1 MRGNAHP
8 TEKKPH
14 KKRLVESILITRG
27 SPVSDFAMI
36 TVSQTDR
43 VLNITLNRP
52 DDLNP
57 LCWQVLNEIK
67 DVLDNVVNDN
77 GVGVIVIGAAGKAFS
92 TGYDLREEHWI
103 TSQYP
108 ANFEDQVDIR
118 RDRDDVHII
127 VDYWMKLWRYPK
139 PIIAKVQGDCLSGAG
154 ELLGV
159 CDLAIVSERARFGHP
174 AGRDLGIP
182 PSIMFWPMLIG
193 LRKTKELLYT
203 SRLISA
209 VEAQQIGLV
218 NEVVPHDQ
226 LDDRVAMTAAH
237 IARAPS
243 DNLSVLK
250 EVSNTWFENMG
261 MEPSVRRGAD
271 LDAIYHQFDSF
282 KDFFRTLRKEGVKA
296 AFKKRRDLFG

>member
-1 MRGNAHP
+1 MSEFTMIL
-8 TEKKPH
+8 TEQ
-14 KKRLVESILITRG
+14 
-27 SPVSDFAMI
+27 D
-36 TVSQTDR
+36 DR
-43 VLNITLNRP
+43 VLTITLNRP

-57 LCWQVLNEIK
+57 LSWQVLNEI
-67 DVLDNVVNDN
+67 DSVLDRALHDDS
-77 GVGVIVIGAAGKAFS
+77 VGVIVIGAAGKAFS
-92 TGYDLREEHWI
+92 TGYDLREAHWI

-108 ANFEDQVDIR
+108 ANFDDHVDIR
-118 RDRDDVHII
+118 KDRDDVHVI

-139 PIIAKVQGDCLSGAG
+139 PLIAKVQGDCLSGAG

-159 CDLAIVSERARFGHP
+159 CDLAIVSEHARFGHP

-193 LRKTKELLYT
+193 YRKTKELLYT
-203 SRLISA
+203 SRLIPA
-209 VEAQQIGLV
+209 HEAQQIGLV

-226 LDDRVAMTAAH
+226 LDERVAKTAAH

-243 DNLSVLK
+243 DNLSILK

-271 LDAIYHQFDSF
+271 LDAIYHQFESF
-282 KDFFRTLRKEGVKA
+282 KDFFRTLRKDGVKA
-296 AFKKRRDLFG
+296 AFKKRRERFG

>member
-1 MRGNAHP
+1 
-8 TEKKPH
+8 
-14 KKRLVESILITRG
+14 
-27 SPVSDFAMI
+27 
-36 TVSQTDR
+36 
-43 VLNITLNRP
+43 
-52 DDLNP
+52 
-57 LCWQVLNEIK
+57 VLNEIK
-67 DVLDNVVNDN
+67 LLLDKVERDDT
-77 GVGVIVIGAAGKAFS
+77 VGVIVIGAAGKAFS

-118 RDRDDVHII
+118 QDRDDVHII

-139 PIIAKVQGDCLSGAG
+139 PLIAKVQGDCLSGAG

-209 VEAQQIGLV
+209 TEAQQIGLV
-218 NEVVPHDQ
+218 NEVVPPDE
-226 LDDRVAMTAAH
+226 LDERVAMTAAH

-243 DNLSVLK
+243 DNLSILK

-261 MEPSVRRGAD
+261 MEASVRRGAD

-282 KDFFRTLRKEGVKA
+282 KDFFKTLRKEGVKA

>member
-1 MRGNAHP
+1 
-8 TEKKPH
+8 
-14 KKRLVESILITRG
+14 
-27 SPVSDFAMI
+27 
-36 TVSQTDR
+36 
-43 VLNITLNRP
+43 
-52 DDLNP
+52 
-57 LCWQVLNEIK
+57 
-67 DVLDNVVNDN
+67 
-77 GVGVIVIGAAGKAFS
+77 
-92 TGYDLREEHWI
+92 
-103 TSQYP
+103 
-108 ANFEDQVDIR
+108 
-118 RDRDDVHII
+118 
-127 VDYWMKLWRYPK
+127 MKLWRYPK
-139 PIIAKVQGDCLSGAG
+139 PLIAKVQGDCLSGAG

-209 VEAQQIGLV
+209 TEAQQIGLV
-218 NEVVPHDQ
+218 NEVVPHEQ

-243 DNLSVLK
+243 DNLSILK

-261 MEPSVRRGAD
+261 MESSVRRGAD

-282 KDFFRTLRKEGVKA
+282 KDFFRTLRNEGVKA

>member
-1 MRGNAHP
+1 M
-8 TEKKPH
+8 
-14 KKRLVESILITRG
+14 SD
-27 SPVSDFAMI
+27 PVMI
-36 TVSQTDR
+36 TTTQDDR
-43 VLNITLNRP
+43 VLTITLNRP

-57 LCWQVLNEIK
+57 LSWQVLNEIAN
-67 DVLDNVVNDN
+67 VLDRVLHNES
-77 GVGVIVIGAAGKAFS
+77 VGVIVIGAAGKAFS

-108 ANFEDQVDIR
+108 ANFEDHVDIR
-118 RDRDDVHII
+118 KDRDDVHVI

-139 PIIAKVQGDCLSGAG
+139 PLIAKVQGDCLSGAG

-203 SRLISA
+203 SRLIGA
-209 VEAQQIGLV
+209 TEAQQIGLI

-243 DNLSVLK
+243 DNLSILK

-261 MEPSVRRGAD
+261 MESSVRRGAD

-296 AFKKRRDLFG
+296 AFKKRRELFG

>member
-1 MRGNAHP
+1 MNDASMVV
-8 TEKKPH
+8 T
-14 KKRLVESILITRG
+14 
-27 SPVSDFAMI
+27 
-36 TVSQTDR
+36 SQSDR

-57 LCWQVLNEIK
+57 LSWEVLNALWAALEVAR
-67 DVLDNVVNDN
+67 DDD
-77 GVGVIVIGAAGKAFS
+77 GVGVVVIGAAGKAFS

-108 ANFEDQVDIR
+108 ANFEDRVDLR
-118 RDRDDVHII
+118 QDRDDVHTI

-159 CDLAIVSERARFGHP
+159 CDLAIVSEHARFGHP

-209 VEAQQIGLV
+209 TEAQQIGLV

-226 LDDRVAMTAAH
+226 LNDRVAMIAAH

-243 DNLSVLK
+243 DNLSILK

-261 MEPSVRRGAD
+261 MESSVRRGAD

-282 KDFFRTLRKEGVKA
+282 KDFFRTLRSEGVKA
-296 AFKKRRDLFG
+296 AFKKRRGLFG

>member
-1 MRGNAHP
+1 MSEFTMIL
-8 TEKKPH
+8 TEQ
-14 KKRLVESILITRG
+14 
-27 SPVSDFAMI
+27 D
-36 TVSQTDR
+36 DR
-43 VLNITLNRP
+43 VLTITLNRP

-57 LCWQVLNEIK
+57 LSWQVLNEV
-67 DVLDNVVNDN
+67 DSVLDRARQDDS
-77 GVGVIVIGAAGKAFS
+77 VGVIVIGAAGKAFS
-92 TGYDLREEHWI
+92 TGYDLREAHWI

-108 ANFEDQVDIR
+108 ANFDDHVDIR
-118 RDRDDVHII
+118 KDRDDVHVI

-139 PIIAKVQGDCLSGAG
+139 PLIAKVQGDCLSGAG

-159 CDLAIVSERARFGHP
+159 CDLAIVSEHARFGHP

-193 LRKTKELLYT
+193 YRKTKELLYT
-203 SRLISA
+203 SRLIPA
-209 VEAQQIGLV
+209 HEAQQIGLV

-226 LDDRVAMTAAH
+226 LDERVAKTAAH

-243 DNLSVLK
+243 DNLSILK

-271 LDAIYHQFDSF
+271 LDAIYHQFESF
-282 KDFFRTLRKEGVKA
+282 KDFFRTLRKDGVKA
-296 AFKKRRDLFG
+296 AFKKRRERFG

>member
-1 MRGNAHP
+1 MSKH
-8 TEKKPH
+8 
-14 KKRLVESILITRG
+14 SMIL
-27 SPVSDFAMI
+27 A
-36 TVSQTDR
+36 SQEGR
-43 VLNITLNRP
+43 VCTITLNRP

-57 LCWQVLNEIK
+57 LSWQVLGEIEN
-67 DVLDNVVNDN
+67 VLDDALQDDSI
-77 GVGVIVIGAAGKAFS
+77 GVIVIEAAGKAFS

-108 ANFEDQVDIR
+108 ANFPDHVDIR
-118 RDRDDVHII
+118 KDRDDVHTI
-127 VDYWMKLWRYPK
+127 VDYWMKMWRYPK

-159 CDLAIVSERARFGHP
+159 CDLAVVSERARFGHP

-193 LRKTKELLYT
+193 YRKTKELLYT
-203 SRLISA
+203 SRLINA
-209 VEAQQIGLV
+209 YEAEKIGLI
-218 NEVVPHDQ
+218 NEVVAHED
-226 LDDRVAMTAAH
+226 LDARVALLAAH

-243 DNLSVLK
+243 DNLSILK

-282 KDFFRTLRKEGVKA
+282 KDFFQTLRKEGVKA
-296 AFKKRRDLFG
+296 AFKKRRELYG

>member
-1 MRGNAHP
+1 MSEFTMIL
-8 TEKKPH
+8 TEQ
-14 KKRLVESILITRG
+14 
-27 SPVSDFAMI
+27 D
-36 TVSQTDR
+36 DR
-43 VLNITLNRP
+43 VLTITLNRP

-57 LCWQVLNEIK
+57 LSWQVLNEI
-67 DVLDNVVNDN
+67 DSVLDRARQDDS
-77 GVGVIVIGAAGKAFS
+77 VGVIVIGAAGKAFS
-92 TGYDLREEHWI
+92 TGYDLQEAHWI

-108 ANFEDQVDIR
+108 ANFDDHVDIR
-118 RDRDDVHII
+118 KDRDDVHVI

-139 PIIAKVQGDCLSGAG
+139 PLIAKVQGDCLSGAG

-159 CDLAIVSERARFGHP
+159 CDLAIVSEHARFGHP

-193 LRKTKELLYT
+193 YRKTKELLYT
-203 SRLISA
+203 SRLIPA
-209 VEAQQIGLV
+209 HEAQQIGLV

-226 LDDRVAMTAAH
+226 LDERVAKTAAH

-243 DNLSVLK
+243 DNLSILK

-271 LDAIYHQFDSF
+271 LDAIYHQFESF
-282 KDFFRTLRKEGVKA
+282 KDFFRTLRKDGVKA
-296 AFKKRRDLFG
+296 AFKKRRERFG

>member
-1 MRGNAHP
+1 MSEFTMIL
-8 TEKKPH
+8 TEQ
-14 KKRLVESILITRG
+14 
-27 SPVSDFAMI
+27 D
-36 TVSQTDR
+36 DR
-43 VLNITLNRP
+43 VLTITLNRP

-57 LCWQVLNEIK
+57 VSWQVLNEI
-67 DVLDNVVNDN
+67 DSVLDRARQDDS
-77 GVGVIVIGAAGKAFS
+77 VGVIVIGAAGKAFS
-92 TGYDLREEHWI
+92 TGYDLREAHWI

-108 ANFEDQVDIR
+108 ANFDDHVDIR
-118 RDRDDVHII
+118 KDRDDVHVI

-139 PIIAKVQGDCLSGAG
+139 PLIAKVQGDCLSGAG

-159 CDLAIVSERARFGHP
+159 CDLAIVSEHARFGHP

-193 LRKTKELLYT
+193 YRKTKELLYT
-203 SRLISA
+203 SRLIPA
-209 VEAQQIGLV
+209 HEAQQIGLV

-226 LDDRVAMTAAH
+226 LDERVAKTAAH

-243 DNLSVLK
+243 DNLSILK

-271 LDAIYHQFDSF
+271 LDAIYHQFESF
-282 KDFFRTLRKEGVKA
+282 KDFFRTLRKDGVKA
-296 AFKKRRDLFG
+296 AFKKRRERFG

>member
-1 MRGNAHP
+1 MSKH
-8 TEKKPH
+8 
-14 KKRLVESILITRG
+14 SMIL
-27 SPVSDFAMI
+27 A
-36 TVSQTDR
+36 SQEGR
-43 VLNITLNRP
+43 VCTITLNRP

-57 LCWQVLNEIK
+57 LSWQVLGEIEN
-67 DVLDNVVNDN
+67 VLDDALHDDSI
-77 GVGVIVIGAAGKAFS
+77 GVIVIEAAGKAFS

-108 ANFEDQVDIR
+108 ANFPDHVDIR
-118 RDRDDVHII
+118 KDRDDVHTI
-127 VDYWMKLWRYPK
+127 VDYWMKMWRYPK

-159 CDLAIVSERARFGHP
+159 CDLAVVSERARFGHP

-193 LRKTKELLYT
+193 YRKTKELLYT
-203 SRLISA
+203 SRLINA
-209 VEAQQIGLV
+209 HEAEKIGLI
-218 NEVVPHDQ
+218 NEVVAHED
-226 LDDRVAMTAAH
+226 LDARVALLAAH

-243 DNLSVLK
+243 DNLSILK

-282 KDFFRTLRKEGVKA
+282 KDFFQTLRKEGVKA
-296 AFKKRRDLFG
+296 AFKKRRELYG

>member
-1 MRGNAHP
+1 MSEFTMIL
-8 TEKKPH
+8 TEQ
-14 KKRLVESILITRG
+14 
-27 SPVSDFAMI
+27 D
-36 TVSQTDR
+36 DR
-43 VLNITLNRP
+43 VLTITLNRP

-57 LCWQVLNEIK
+57 LSWQVLNEI
-67 DVLDNVVNDN
+67 DSVLDRARQDDS
-77 GVGVIVIGAAGKAFS
+77 VGVIVIGAAGKAFS
-92 TGYDLREEHWI
+92 TGYDLREAHWI

-108 ANFEDQVDIR
+108 ANFDDHVDIR
-118 RDRDDVHII
+118 KDRDDVHVI

-139 PIIAKVQGDCLSGAG
+139 PLIAKVQGDCLSGAG

-159 CDLAIVSERARFGHP
+159 CDLAIVSEHARFGHP

-193 LRKTKELLYT
+193 YRKTKELLYT
-203 SRLISA
+203 SRLIPA
-209 VEAQQIGLV
+209 HEAQQIGMV

-226 LDDRVAMTAAH
+226 LDERVAKTAAH

-243 DNLSVLK
+243 DNLSILK

-271 LDAIYHQFDSF
+271 LDAIYHQFESF
-282 KDFFRTLRKEGVKA
+282 KDFFRTLRKDGVKA
-296 AFKKRRDLFG
+296 AFKKRRERFG

>member
-1 MRGNAHP
+1 MSEFTMIL
-8 TEKKPH
+8 TEQ
-14 KKRLVESILITRG
+14 
-27 SPVSDFAMI
+27 D
-36 TVSQTDR
+36 DR
-43 VLNITLNRP
+43 VLTITLNRP

-57 LCWQVLNEIK
+57 LSWQVLNEI
-67 DVLDNVVNDN
+67 DSVLDRARQDDS
-77 GVGVIVIGAAGKAFS
+77 VGVIVIGAAGKAFS
-92 TGYDLREEHWI
+92 TGYDLREAHWI

-108 ANFEDQVDIR
+108 ANFDDHVDIR
-118 RDRDDVHII
+118 KDRDDVHVI

-139 PIIAKVQGDCLSGAG
+139 PLIAKVQGDCLSGAG

-159 CDLAIVSERARFGHP
+159 CDLAIVSEHARFGHP

-193 LRKTKELLYT
+193 YRKTKELLYT
-203 SRLISA
+203 SRLIPA
-209 VEAQQIGLV
+209 HEAQQIGLV

-226 LDDRVAMTAAH
+226 LDERVAKTAAH

-243 DNLSVLK
+243 DNLSILK

-271 LDAIYHQFDSF
+271 LDAIYHQFESF
-282 KDFFRTLRKEGVKA
+282 KDFFRTLRKDGVKA
-296 AFKKRRDLFG
+296 AFKKRRERFG

>member
-1 MRGNAHP
+1 MSHRGGES
-8 TEKKPH
+8 EKETMSGH
-14 KKRLVESILITRG
+14 TMILT
-27 SPVSDFAMI
+27 
-36 TVSQTDR
+36 SQSDR
-43 VLNITLNRP
+43 VRTITLNRP

-57 LCWQVLNEIK
+57 LSWQVLNEIAQELE
-67 DVLDNVVNDN
+67 DALDDD
-77 GVGVIVIGAAGKAFS
+77 GTGVIVIGAAGKAFS

-108 ANFEDQVDIR
+108 ANFPDHIDIR
-118 RDRDDVHII
+118 KDRNDVHSI
-127 VDYWMKLWRYPK
+127 VDYWMKMWRYPK

-193 LRKTKELLYT
+193 YRKTKELLYT
-203 SRLISA
+203 SKLISA
-209 VEAQQIGLV
+209 EEAAAIGLV
-218 NEVVPHDQ
+218 NEVVPHSD
-226 LDDRVAMTAAH
+226 LDNRVATLAGH

-243 DNLSVLK
+243 DNLSILK

-282 KDFFRTLRKEGVKA
+282 KDFFRTLRNEGVKA
-296 AFKKRRDLFG
+296 AFKQRRDRFG

>member
-1 MRGNAHP
+1 M
-8 TEKKPH
+8 
-14 KKRLVESILITRG
+14 IL
-27 SPVSDFAMI
+27 S
-36 TVSQTDR
+36 SQIDR
-43 VLNITLNRP
+43 VCTITLNRP

-57 LCWQVLNEIK
+57 LSWQVLGEIK
-67 DVLDNVVNDN
+67 DVLDGTLEDDSI
-77 GVGVIVIGAAGKAFS
+77 GVIVIEAAGKAFS

-108 ANFEDQVDIR
+108 ANFSDHVDIR
-118 RDRDDVHII
+118 KDRDDVHTI
-127 VDYWMKLWRYPK
+127 VDYWMKMWRYPK

-159 CDLAIVSERARFGHP
+159 CDLAVVSERARFGHP

-193 LRKTKELLYT
+193 YRKTKELLYT
-203 SRLISA
+203 SRLINA
-209 VEAQQIGLV
+209 HEAEKIGLI
-218 NEVVPHDQ
+218 NEVVAHED
-226 LDDRVAMTAAH
+226 LDVRVALLAAH

-243 DNLSVLK
+243 DNLSILK

-282 KDFFRTLRKEGVKA
+282 KDFFQTLRKEGVKA
-296 AFKKRRDLFG
+296 AFKKRRELYG

>member
-1 MRGNAHP
+1 MNNAP
-8 TEKKPH
+8 MT
-14 KKRLVESILITRG
+14 LVSINAR
-27 SPVSDFAMI
+27 VC
-36 TVSQTDR
+36 TV
-43 VLNITLNRP
+43 TLNRP

-57 LCWQVLNEIK
+57 LSWQVLNELG
-67 DVLDNVVNDN
+67 DALETCRDDNN
-77 GVGVIVIGAAGKAFS
+77 VGVIVIEAAGKAFS

-108 ANFEDQVDIR
+108 ANFPDRIDLS

-127 VDYWMKLWRYPK
+127 VDYWMKMWRYPK

-193 LRKTKELLYT
+193 YRKTKELLYT
-203 SRLISA
+203 GKLISA
-209 VEAQQIGLV
+209 HEAEKIGLV
-218 NEVVPHDQ
+218 NEVVPHEE
-226 LDDRVAMTAAH
+226 LDSRVTSVANH
-237 IARAPS
+237 IARSPAE
-243 DNLSVLK
+243 NLSILK
-250 EVSNTWFENMG
+250 EVSNTWFENMS
-261 MEPSVRRGAD
+261 MESSVRRGAD

-282 KDFFRTLRKEGVKA
+282 KDFFNTLKKDGVKA
-296 AFKKRRDLFG
+296 AFKRRRDLYG

>member
-1 MRGNAHP
+1 MNDASMVV
-8 TEKKPH
+8 T
-14 KKRLVESILITRG
+14 
-27 SPVSDFAMI
+27 
-36 TVSQTDR
+36 SQSDR

-57 LCWQVLNEIK
+57 LSWEVLNALWAALEVAR
-67 DVLDNVVNDN
+67 DDD
-77 GVGVIVIGAAGKAFS
+77 GVGVVVIGAAGKAFS

-108 ANFEDQVDIR
+108 ANFEDRVDLR
-118 RDRDDVHII
+118 QDRDDVHTI

-139 PIIAKVQGDCLSGAG
+139 PLIAKVQGDCLSGAG

-159 CDLAIVSERARFGHP
+159 CDLAIASDAARFGHP

-193 LRKTKELLYT
+193 YRKTKELLYT
-203 SRLISA
+203 SRLIDA
-209 VEAQQIGLV
+209 REAANIGLI
-218 NEVVPHDQ
+218 NQVVTPGA
-226 LDDRVAMTAAH
+226 LDSTVAEIAAH

-250 EVSNTWFENMG
+250 EVSNTWFEHMG
-261 MEPSVRRGAD
+261 MEPSIRRGAD

-282 KDFFRTLRKEGVKA
+282 KDFFQTLRKDGVKA
-296 AFKKRRDLFG
+296 AFKRRRDLYG